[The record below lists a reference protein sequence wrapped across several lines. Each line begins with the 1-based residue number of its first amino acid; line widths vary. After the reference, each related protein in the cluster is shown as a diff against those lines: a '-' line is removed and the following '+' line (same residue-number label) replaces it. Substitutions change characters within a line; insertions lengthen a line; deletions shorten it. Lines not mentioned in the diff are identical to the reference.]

1 MAISFH
7 GGPAEGTKL
16 AFSRFPLYL
25 RVVVDANDKVDVLD
39 QLADTPRDNE
49 TIHAYRMLL
58 RAKNMGI
65 ACGRG
70 GCKPIIDGAYR
81 YVEAQ
86 PEDAT
91 MRDSAMWAA
100 WCRAEHDR
108 EKKDGRDDA

>member
-1 MAISFH
+1 M
-7 GGPAEGTKL
+7 

-25 RVVVDANDKVDVLD
+25 RVVVDDKGNVDVLD
-39 QLADTPRDNE
+39 QLSDTPRDNE

-81 YVEAQ
+81 YIEVQ
-86 PEDAT
+86 PDDAT
-91 MRDSAMWAA
+91 MMDHARWAE
-100 WCRAEHDR
+100 WCHAEHNR
-108 EKKDGRDDA
+108 EKEEVSDDA

>member
-25 RVVVDANDKVDVLD
+25 RVVVDDKGNVDVLD
-39 QLADTPRDNE
+39 QLSDTPRDNE

-81 YVEAQ
+81 YIEVQ
-86 PEDAT
+86 PDDAT
-91 MRDSAMWAA
+91 MMDHARWAE
-100 WCRAEHDR
+100 WCHAEHNR
-108 EKKDGRDDA
+108 EKEEVSDDA